1 MVLEML
7 CQLWASLF
15 FFMYNNHYPHM
26 EKKSLNKETEWYDNI
41 DVIIS
46 RSLVSNVLDWVVFRQ
61 EVLVECI

>member
-15 FFMYNNHYPHM
+15 FMYNNHYPHM
-26 EKKSLNKETEWYDNI
+26 GKKLLNKETEWYDSI

-61 EVLVECI
+61 EVLVECV